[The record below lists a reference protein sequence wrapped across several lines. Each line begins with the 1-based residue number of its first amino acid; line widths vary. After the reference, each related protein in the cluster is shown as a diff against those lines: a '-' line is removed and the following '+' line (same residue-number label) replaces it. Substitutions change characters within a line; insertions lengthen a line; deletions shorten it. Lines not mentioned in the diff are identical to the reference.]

1 MRIVSQDGKFDLP
14 YENLVVS
21 ISNRDAN
28 KIIAWSMSVESEA
41 FVEMGE
47 CSTTE
52 KAEKAMEMLHD
63 AYRQNQFL
71 SRVVTGYISTGTE
84 RHENIECF
92 FDQVRDS
99 FVWRFPSDDEVE
111 VRDE

>member
-14 YENLVVS
+14 YKNLVVS
-21 ISNRDAN
+21 ISNRDAK
-28 KIIAWSMSVESEA
+28 KITAWSMEA
-41 FVEMGE
+41 EHFVEMGE
-47 CSTTE
+47 YSTAE

-63 AYRQNQFL
+63 AYSQNQFL
-71 SRVVTGYISTGTE
+71 SRVVAGYLVTETE

-111 VRDE
+111 V